1 MSYAINLDKIT
12 IDEYRAL
19 MGSRMHDPSQDGTLA
34 KAAGMTV
41 EEVRALSYQ
50 EYRKL
55 VRDLVKAT
63 QEPLSDPN

>member
-1 MSYAINLDKIT
+1 MAYAIDLDKIS
-12 IDEYRAL
+12 IEEYRKL
-19 MGSRMHDPSQDGTLA
+19 MDSRMHDPAQDETLA

-41 EEVRALSYQ
+41 EGVRALSYR